1 MSFRWLYYFRWTP
14 PSLSVTQCWSVGL
27 SQTAMVTFAPDQLPG
42 YAFRG
47 TVVSPSPG
55 RRSQGL
61 SQWPPVSYGRIRTW
75 TGPEPKGCY
84 QTIDDDL
91 MQHVVLLVASILLSL
106 SGLSYSP
113 SWSITGVPRNGNS
126 SSLEKAGVS
135 KSAICVHR
143 KLTIGS

>member
-1 MSFRWLYYFRWTP
+1 
-14 PSLSVTQCWSVGL
+14 
-27 SQTAMVTFAPDQLPG
+27 MVTFAPDQLPG

-126 SSLEKAGVS
+126 SSLEKAGLMGAEETPGNPILLPAHPGQNPPMGNPDV
-135 KSAICVHR
+135 
-143 KLTIGS
+143 